1 MSLIASPF
9 ARHGRV
15 VAIVAS
21 AALLSTSLPAFPQDQ
36 TAPAAAASPPATAAP
51 AAPADAPAETPSSPA
66 TATRPA
72 GPIVRDI
79 QVHGTQRI
87 EPATVLS
94 YMSIRPGDPYDE
106 QNVDRSLKTLF
117 ATGLFADVKIN
128 WNGSVLTVNVV
139 ENPILNRVLFE
150 GENKVSE
157 KDLTKEVQLKP
168 RMVFTRAKVQAD
180 VQRIIELYRRNGK
193 FAATVDPQI
202 IQRPQNRVDL
212 IFSINEGPTTGVARI
227 SFIGNKVFDDG
238 TLREQIATEQSAWWK
253 FLTSNDNYDPDRLT
267 FDREQLRRFYLKNG
281 YADFRVVSAV
291 AELTPDRR
299 DFYITFTVDEGQIYR
314 FGKVRI
320 NSKIKEL
327 YPASLRP
334 LVPII
339 SGRTY
344 NAELI
349 DKSID
354 ALTNAA
360 GVKGYAFAEIHPRI
374 SRNRTNHTI
383 DVIFD
388 IEQGPRV
395 YIEKINISGNTRTLD
410 KVIRREFRLVEGDAF
425 NRVLV
430 DRSRTRIRSLG
441 FFKDVDIK
449 PTQGSQ
455 PDRTVLNVNV
465 TEQSTGELQLGVG
478 YSSTSSIVGQFSYT
492 ERNLFGRG
500 QYLRASIS
508 ASQISKEAV
517 LSFTEPYFLD
527 RPLAAGFDIYKI
539 ITDFDQAAYQSD
551 TDAIGLRLGFPTS
564 EYGSVGL
571 RYTFRIDNV
580 SPFANAPSAIQ
591 LAAGSE
597 TTSSVGYTYS
607 YNTLDD
613 PIKPRRGVT
622 FQLSQ
627 DFAGLGG
634 SLKYLRSQASFSWRR
649 PVLWDE
655 FVMTFSAKGG
665 YINGYGGQH
674 VRLNERFFEGGDSF
688 RGFEIAGIGPREIH
702 AGHESALGGETFA
715 IGTVELRLPDIF
727 PADYGISASLFTD
740 FGTLGHIASQPGLQ
754 TCGRA
759 PRNVPCIED
768 DMALRAS
775 AGIAVGWKSP
785 FGPVEIDFGVPYIKQ
800 SYDKSQVIR
809 FSAGTGL

>member
-1 MSLIASPF
+1 MSLIALPF
-9 ARHGRV
+9 ARSGR
-15 VAIVAS
+15 A
-21 AALLSTSLPAFPQDQ
+21 AALLTSVLFLSSALPVLAQQQNPPAAQSE
-36 TAPAAAASPPATAAP
+36 TAPAEVQQPRAPAT
-51 AAPADAPAETPSSPA
+51 
-66 TATRPA
+66 
-72 GPIVRDI
+72 IVRDI
-79 QVHGTQRI
+79 QVRGTQRI
-87 EPATVLS
+87 ESGTVLS
-94 YMSIRPGDPYDE
+94 YISIRPGDPYDE
-106 QNVDRSLKTLF
+106 QVVDRSLKSLF

-128 WNGSVLTVNVV
+128 WDGSVLTINVV
-139 ENPILNRVLFE
+139 ENPIINRVVFE
-150 GENKVSE
+150 GESKVSE

-193 FAATVDPQI
+193 FAAMVDPQI

-227 SFIGNKVFDDG
+227 SFIGNKAFDDD
-238 TLREQIATEQSAWWK
+238 TLKGQIATEESEWWK
-253 FLTSNDNYDPDRLT
+253 FLSSNDNYDPDRLT

-291 AELTPDRR
+291 AELTPERR
-299 DFYITFTVDEGQIYR
+299 DFYITFTVDEGPVYK
-314 FGKVRI
+314 FGKVVI
-320 NSKIKEL
+320 DSKIKEL

-334 LVPII
+334 LVPIR
-339 SGRTY
+339 SGQTY

-360 GVKGYAFAEIHPRI
+360 GTKGYAFAEIHPRI
-374 SRNRTNHTI
+374 ARNRATRTI

-395 YIEKINISGNTRTLD
+395 YIEKINITGNTRTLD

-449 PTQGSQ
+449 PAQGSQ

-478 YSSTSSIVGQFSYT
+478 YSSTSSFVGQFSYT

-500 QYLRASIS
+500 QYLRLSLS
-508 ASQISKEAV
+508 ASSISKEAV

-527 RPLAAGFDIYKI
+527 RPLAAGFDVYKI
-539 ITDFDQAAYQSD
+539 ITDFEQADYRSD
-551 TDAIGLRLGFPTS
+551 TDAVALRVGFPTS

-571 RYTFRIDNV
+571 RYTFRIDDI
-580 SPFANAPSAIQ
+580 SPFNGAPPAIILATGSA
-591 LAAGSE
+591 S
-597 TTSSVGYTYS
+597 TSSVGYTYA

-613 PIKPRRGVT
+613 PIKPRRGLT
-622 FQLSQ
+622 FQVSQ

-634 SLKYLRSQASFSWRR
+634 DLKYLKTTAAFSYRH

-655 FVMTFSAKGG
+655 FVASFTASGG
-665 YINGYGGQH
+665 YITGYDGQH

-688 RGFEIAGIGPREIH
+688 RGFAVAGLGPRELHTGGRTGSI
-702 AGHESALGGETFA
+702 GGEAYA
-715 IGTVELRLPDIF
+715 IGTFELRLPDF
-727 PADYGISASLFTD
+727 LPADYGISASLFTD

-754 TCGRA
+754 TCGRVG
-759 PRNVPCIED
+759 PRVPCIVD
-768 DMALRAS
+768 NMALRGSGGLA
-775 AGIAVGWKSP
+775 IGWKSP
-785 FGPVEIDFGVPYIKQ
+785 FGPVEIDLGLPYIRQ
-800 SYDKSQVIR
+800 SYDKSQIIR